1 MQGNSSID
9 NLKLLKDKGLGL
21 LMGIAKNR
29 QVAVHGSKYTQ
40 VQNLTI
46 TDVGLVVYLKEFG
59 YVKVFCHTFKNEV
72 DRYAHYVFAKPRW
85 HDATDKNRI

>member
-1 MQGNSSID
+1 
-9 NLKLLKDKGLGL
+9 
-21 LMGIAKNR
+21 MGIAKNR

-59 YVKVFCHTFKNEV
+59 YVKVFCHAFTGEV
-72 DRYAHYVFAKPRW
+72 DRYAHHVFTRAKCYS
-85 HDATDKNRI
+85 ATDQNRI